1 MVVALAAIATASPVS
16 AQSLAEVARHEE
28 ARRNSV
34 TKAAKTLTNADL
46 KLDGTVAAPA
56 AAAAPAGGYLS
67 VTKGRYVTA
76 EEIIA
81 ITNDNHVKA
90 ELAAAEPNWR
100 RQAGT
105 IRSQLLKAQQ
115 EVAAMST
122 TAAAVDRSP
131 GERAAA
137 AKLLIRQ
144 QAVLADLESQ
154 WESFVKEAG
163 KVRIPQAWLEP
174 IPTLAT
180 RNPR

>member
-28 ARRNSV
+28 VRRNSV

-67 VTKGRYVTA
+67 VTKDRYVTA

-81 ITNDNHVKA
+81 ITNENHVKA

-100 RQAGT
+100 
-105 IRSQLLKAQQ
+105 
-115 EVAAMST
+115 
-122 TAAAVDRSP
+122 DRASERPPRNSSSGSRRFSP
-131 GERAAA
+131 TSNLNGRA
-137 AKLLIRQ
+137 
-144 QAVLADLESQ
+144 S
-154 WESFVKEAG
+154 
-163 KVRIPQAWLEP
+163 
-174 IPTLAT
+174 
-180 RNPR
+180 

>member
-56 AAAAPAGGYLS
+56 VAAAPEGGCMS
-67 VTKGRYVTA
+67 VTKDRYVTA

-81 ITNDNHVKA
+81 ITNENHVKA

-100 RQAGT
+100 
-105 IRSQLLKAQQ
+105 
-115 EVAAMST
+115 
-122 TAAAVDRSP
+122 DRASERPPRNSSP
-131 GERAAA
+131 GSR
-137 AKLLIRQ
+137 RF
-144 QAVLADLESQ
+144 S
-154 WESFVKEAG
+154 
-163 KVRIPQAWLEP
+163 
-174 IPTLAT
+174 PTL
-180 RNPR
+180 NPNGRAS